1 MSNSLDVASV
11 YNVMDEL
18 SSSEIGGCITG
29 LFEIAAVF
37 VGLFFKFFVYGVIGL
52 IIFNVINVSTGWFD
66 DVSADEMGALWSVA
80 ALTVWA
86 VISLTKYVWNRIKE
100 RNHV

>member
-1 MSNSLDVASV
+1 
-11 YNVMDEL
+11 
-18 SSSEIGGCITG
+18 
-29 LFEIAAVF
+29 
-37 VGLFFKFFVYGVIGL
+37 VGLFFKFFIYGLIGL
-52 IIFNVINVSTGWFD
+52 IVFNVINVSTGWFD
-66 DVSADEMGALWSVA
+66 DVSANEMGALWSVA